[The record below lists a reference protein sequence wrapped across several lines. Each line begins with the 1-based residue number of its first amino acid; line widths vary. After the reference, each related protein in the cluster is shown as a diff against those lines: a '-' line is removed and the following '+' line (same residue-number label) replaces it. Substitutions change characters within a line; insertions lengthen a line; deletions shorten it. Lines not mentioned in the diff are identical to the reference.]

1 MLLKKRKKYIEIL
14 SQHYS
19 ADPPFDLSFQQ
30 NLIAPPGLCSEC
42 HRWINTFCPWIVHTG
57 TKEAGICSPWEG
69 RLTRLG
75 DGTLKA
81 RTSERSCF
89 LVLLLL
95 SREHFKIWWK
105 SRGENKIFNNII
117 GIFLQSTYIYTYMYV
132 YMYMYVYTYICMC
145 IYMYVC
151 NIYIT

>member
-1 MLLKKRKKYIEIL
+1 MIIFANKSYEIEYSTFRIVHENSFRCLLLWWKNNMLLKKRKKYIEIL
-14 SQHYS
+14 SQHDS

-81 RTSERSCF
+81 RTSERSCV

-95 SREHFKIWWK
+95 SREHFKIGWK

-117 GIFLQSTYIYTYMYV
+117 GIFL
-132 YMYMYVYTYICMC
+132 
-145 IYMYVC
+145 
-151 NIYIT
+151 

>member
-1 MLLKKRKKYIEIL
+1 MIIFANKSYEIEYSTFRIVHENSFRCLLLWWKNNMLLKKRKKYIEIL

-42 HRWINTFCPWIVHTG
+42 HRWINTFCPWMVHTG

-117 GIFLQSTYIYTYMYV
+117 GIFL
-132 YMYMYVYTYICMC
+132 
-145 IYMYVC
+145 
-151 NIYIT
+151 